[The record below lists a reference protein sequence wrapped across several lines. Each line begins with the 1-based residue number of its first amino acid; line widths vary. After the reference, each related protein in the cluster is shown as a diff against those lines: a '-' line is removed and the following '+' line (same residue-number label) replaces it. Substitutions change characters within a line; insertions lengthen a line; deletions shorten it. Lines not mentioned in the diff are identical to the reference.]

1 MKYLDLLNRTA
12 DETAKT
18 NNSLNA
24 EEQSIAMQQA
34 IFNTKKEASSLA
46 KRLDTLKGA
55 SVLDFSAITNCLDA
69 IDVNK
74 RRKSQL
80 TKLQK
85 ELF

>member
-1 MKYLDLLNRTA
+1 MKYLDLLNQTA
-12 DETAKT
+12 DETAQQ
-18 NNSLNA
+18 NNLLNS

-34 IFNTKKEASSLA
+34 IFNTKKEASSLN
-46 KRLDTLKGA
+46 KQLVVLKSA
-55 SVLDFSAITNCLDA
+55 DVLNFHAITACLDS

-74 RRKSQL
+74 RRKAQL